1 MSSKVLGDDLEKLW
15 PLIGDGASDSATFD
29 NALELLVA
37 GGYSLAHAMMMMIPE
52 AWNNNELMDPARRA
66 FYEYNAALMEPWDGP
81 AAIAFTDGRQ
91 VGATLDR
98 NGLRPAR
105 YMVTTDDLVIMGSED
120 GVLPVPDDNV
130 VQKWRLQPGKMLLID
145 LEEGRIIGDEEL
157 KASLAAKHP
166 YQEWLDRTQ
175 IQLEDLPNEIG
186 AMTPDPET
194 LIQRQQAFGYTQED
208 IKQFLTPMGLNGD
221 DPIGSMGRDT
231 PIAVLSDRPKL
242 LFDYFKQ
249 CFAQVTN
256 PPIDPIREELVM
268 SLVSLIGPR
277 PNLLEPEG
285 AGSRHR
291 LEVRQPIISNLDLE
305 RVRQIENHV
314 DQAFK
319 TSTLS
324 ATYPAT
330 DGASG
335 MEKALERLC
344 LQAEEAVNSGF
355 NILILSDR
363 DVDSDHIPIPS
374 LLATAGVHHHLI
386 RTGLRTSAGLVIET
400 GEARRVH
407 DFCLLAG

>member
-1 MSSKVLGDDLEKLW
+1 M
-15 PLIGDGASDSATFD
+15 
-29 NALELLVA
+29 
-37 GGYSLAHAMMMMIPE
+37 
-52 AWNNNELMDPARRA
+52 
-66 FYEYNAALMEPWDGP
+66 
-81 AAIAFTDGRQ
+81 
-91 VGATLDR
+91 
-98 NGLRPAR
+98 
-105 YMVTTDDLVIMGSED
+105 
-120 GVLPVPDDNV
+120 
-130 VQKWRLQPGKMLLID
+130 
-145 LEEGRIIGDEEL
+145 
-157 KASLAAKHP
+157 
-166 YQEWLDRTQ
+166 
-175 IQLEDLPNEIG
+175 
-186 AMTPDPET
+186 
-194 LIQRQQAFGYTQED
+194 
-208 IKQFLTPMGLNGD
+208 
-221 DPIGSMGRDT
+221 SMGRDT

-335 MEKALERLC
+335 MEKAIERLC
-344 LQAEEAVNSGF
+344 LEAEEAVQSGF
-355 NILILSDR
+355 NILVLSDR

-386 RTGLRTSAGLVIET
+386 RAGLRTSAGLVVET

-407 DFCLLAG
+407 DFCLLAGYGAEAINPYLAFDALTDLAPKLTQKVSVGELHQKYIKAITKGILKVMSKMGISTYQSYCGAQIFDAVGLSESFLSKYFTGTKCAIGGVGIDGIASESVRRHAIAYQGILQFSGA